1 MLPPPE
7 FGVRPQKSL
16 NREDFDNL
24 PKYKVKKMVAE
35 QWKKD
40 RTEDEFYNIW
50 HISKDIPR
58 TTINGSQEIN

>member
-24 PKYKVKKMVAE
+24 PKYKVEKMVAE
-35 QWKKD
+35 Q
-40 RTEDEFYNIW
+40 
-50 HISKDIPR
+50 
-58 TTINGSQEIN
+58 